1 MISSSRENTCVCTL
15 KNRIITRTHHV
26 CIFILLHVPANVMCR
41 LWQRMLHLS
50 RTDVTLVWINSYT
63 NKYACIRCDYKC
75 RKFWYSLLK
84 LYITVANLHSVSIY
98 ISNLFIEIMINLKL
112 ARNKF
117 WLPCVYLNV
126 SWNYRFTLLQL
137 RLLAETWHK
146 WNWRMKFSNFA
157 ILDLDRNNFFF
168 RSNRRNRIRKESKEL
183 SLRTN
188 VRSLDTCEPQNWARH
203 DVERTWHGCWEL
215 FTTSGEEGEQWS
227 RTGL

>member
-26 CIFILLHVPANVMCR
+26 CIFILLHIPANVMCR

-98 ISNLFIEIMINLKL
+98 ISNLFVHWNYDKFKVSQKQVLATLCVLECILKL
-112 ARNKF
+112 PFHSAAIKTLSRN
-117 WLPCVYLNV
+117 
-126 SWNYRFTLLQL
+126 
-137 RLLAETWHK
+137 LAQMELA
-146 WNWRMKFSNFA
+146 NE
-157 ILDLDRNNFFF
+157 ILEFRNLGFG
-168 RSNRRNRIRKESKEL
+168 SK
-183 SLRTN
+183 
-188 VRSLDTCEPQNWARH
+188 
-203 DVERTWHGCWEL
+203 
-215 FTTSGEEGEQWS
+215 
-227 RTGL
+227 